1 MIVEHL
7 RIHLY
12 LMMTTAQLLTFLC
25 RGHLASIY
33 VGIDQIASVL
43 HICFRSSFTFQ
54 ESLRIPRLIS
64 DLLEDYKFSSIMSAF
79 LTPF

>member
-43 HICFRSSFTFQ
+43 HICLGPSFTLQ
-54 ESLRIPRLIS
+54 RSRKITNSETHL
-64 DLLEDYKFSSIMSAF
+64 
-79 LTPF
+79 